1 MDDAK
6 QAIIDLLAEI
16 ADGKLTI
23 CRKDG
28 KPITVLVRDDPDDN
42 QAAHYQYD
50 LDVLPVGCP
59 EYGSTGDAVKA
70 CQALLNCHGAALKV
84 DGIFGALTQEALL
97 AKTGST
103 ICNMPVWY
111 KLITK
116 E

>member
-1 MDDAK
+1 MVDTK

-28 KPITVLVRDDPDDN
+28 KPISVLVRDDPEDN
-42 QAAHYQYD
+42 QVAHDQYD
-50 LDVLPVGCP
+50 LDVLPVEYP

-84 DGIFGALTQEALL
+84 DGIFGALTQDALL

-103 ICNMPVWY
+103 VCDMSVWY